1 MSKYKVKYTYVN
13 DGATSSGSVEFRS
26 KNKYSLDDRTGIH
39 AEIVTAHAKAGNG
52 YLEPGNILTVNKI
65 N

>member
-1 MSKYKVKYTYVN
+1 MKKYKVKYTYVE
-13 DGATSSGSVEFRS
+13 DGTTASGSVEFRS
-26 KNKYSLDDRTGIH
+26 KNKYSLDDRKGIH
-39 AEIVTAHAKAGNG
+39 ADIVTAHAKAGNG